1 MRGCRM
7 SYMNHSEFTPAG
19 GIQEL
24 SFDEVEQ
31 VDGAIAPLVIIAVLV
46 VVVLGAAFIGGAI
59 DGASGQ
65 PHQ

>member
-1 MRGCRM
+1 M
-7 SYMNHSEFTPAG
+7 SHAEFAPTG

-31 VDGAIAPLVIIAVLV
+31 VDGAVAPLVIIAVLV
-46 VVVLGAAFIGGAI
+46 VVVLGAAFIAGAV